1 MAGKGSKM
9 VRSNSQKGRRGRVA
23 GAPAKKPVKSFKSYI
38 YRVLKKIDGKADM
51 AIGKKTMSI
60 LNSFLHDLFDR
71 VAREAS
77 HITDASRKRTLG
89 AREVQ
94 AAVKL
99 IFPGELALNAVAEG
113 TAASQRYES
122 SRA

>member
-1 MAGKGSKM
+1 
-9 VRSNSQKGRRGRVA
+9 
-23 GAPAKKPVKSFKSYI
+23 
-38 YRVLKKIDGKADM
+38 
-51 AIGKKTMSI
+51 MSI

-71 VAREAS
+71 VAREAG
-77 HITDASRKRTLG
+77 HITDHSRKRTLG

-94 AAVKL
+94 AAVQL